1 MSLVTI
7 TVVFFIVI
15 GSINLYIGLRKL
27 QISQRSGGSSHWYE
41 QYQIHTGLTCFSL
54 GLFFLLV
61 GFWDARPKGDF
72 AGRLE
77 LVIPAGVV
85 LLGGTVSCIL
95 MIYYFLLT
103 QRRG

>member
-61 GFWDARPKGDF
+61 GFWDAKPKGDF
-72 AGRLE
+72 VGRLE
-77 LVIPAGVV
+77 LVISAGVV
-85 LLGGTVSCIL
+85 LLGGAISCLL
-95 MIYYFLLT
+95 MIRYFPFT
-103 QRRG
+103 KQRK